1 MLFPQVWGDGIS
13 ALNRLREPSQ
23 RLVMQGKTNRCR
35 PFFSVG
41 LRRLRNLP
49 PKKCHATMES
59 LRFEFRIDTKIC
71 YAIDDLPNNSLE
83 GLTSSR
89 LRPHH
94 RLPMW
99 NTYAITLAGTSIIA
113 MLVLSVAL
121 SPRETFSGMRDL
133 FDARILRRALKSSF
147 RFHISS
153 LLWFTASVAIAISV
167 FQTFEASPI
176 AYVVVLLIIAML
188 ALTRVALKS
197 IFETRVR
204 RLPPNP
210 KFPHSSDISNGDE

>member
-1 MLFPQVWGDGIS
+1 
-13 ALNRLREPSQ
+13 
-23 RLVMQGKTNRCR
+23 
-35 PFFSVG
+35 
-41 LRRLRNLP
+41 
-49 PKKCHATMES
+49 
-59 LRFEFRIDTKIC
+59 
-71 YAIDDLPNNSLE
+71 
-83 GLTSSR
+83 
-89 LRPHH
+89 
-94 RLPMW
+94 
-99 NTYAITLAGTSIIA
+99 

-133 FDARILRRALKSSF
+133 FDARIVRRALKSSF

-167 FQTFEASPI
+167 FQTFEAI